1 MFCSRET
8 SFLLAVR
15 VNTSRL
21 AVVVLAALGS
31 GMSLQADADA
41 ARTPRSLPGA
51 AFGRLPGDD
60 QHNGNG
66 KFNRVSSPFNSPN
79 HMRGVQHVIN
89 ANSGGSTINQ
99 SSFCKRKVH
108 CRFVQKAYVGGW

>member
-1 MFCSRET
+1 MQMIWVGLRTRGKRMIRRRET
-8 SFLLAVR
+8 GFLLAVR
-15 VNTSRL
+15 GNASRS
-21 AVVVLAALGS
+21 AVVVLAALGM
-31 GMSLQADADA
+31 GMPSQARA
-41 ARTPRSLPGA
+41 
-51 AFGRLPGDD
+51 DD

-66 KFNRVSSPFNSPN
+66 KFNRISSPFNSPN

-108 CRFVQKAYVGGW
+108 CRFVQKAYVGGR

>member
-1 MFCSRET
+1 MSTHTLWVGLRTGGKRMFDRRET
-8 SFLLAVR
+8 GFLSAVG
-15 VNTSRL
+15 VNTARL
-21 AVVVLAALGS
+21 AVVGLAVLGS
-31 GMSLQADADA
+31 SMSLPAHA
-41 ARTPRSLPGA
+41 
-51 AFGRLPGDD
+51 DD

-66 KFNRVSSPFNSPN
+66 KFNRISSPFNSPN

-108 CRFVQKAYVGGW
+108 CRFVQKAYLGGW

>member
-1 MFCSRET
+1 MFCRRET
-8 SFLLAVR
+8 GFLFAPR
-15 VNTSRL
+15 VNASRL

-31 GMSLQADADA
+31 GMSLQARADA
-41 ARTPRSLPGA
+41 ARTPA
-51 AFGRLPGDD
+51 AMSDRLPGDD

-66 KFNRVSSPFNSPN
+66 RFNRISSPFNSPN
-79 HMRGVQHVIN
+79 YMRGVQHVIN

-108 CRFVQKAYVGGW
+108 CRFVQKAYLGGW

>member
-1 MFCSRET
+1 MFRRRET
-8 SFLLAVR
+8 GFLFAVR

-21 AVVVLAALGS
+21 AVVVLATLGG
-31 GMSLQADADA
+31 GMSLQAGAHA
-41 ARTPRSLPGA
+41 AETPRSLPGA
-51 AFGRLPGDD
+51 TPDRLPGDD

-79 HMRGVQHVIN
+79 YMRGVQHVIN

-99 SSFCKRKVH
+99 SSFCKRRVH

>member
-1 MFCSRET
+1 MSMHTLWVGLRTGGKRMFCRRET
-8 SFLLAVR
+8 GLLSAAG
-15 VNTSRL
+15 VNAARL
-21 AVVVLAALGS
+21 AVVVVAALGS
-31 GMSLQADADA
+31 GTS
-41 ARTPRSLPGA
+41 PRASA
-51 AFGRLPGDD
+51 DD

-66 KFNRVSSPFNSPN
+66 RFNRVSSPFNSPN

-108 CRFVQKAYVGGW
+108 CHFVQKAYVGGW

>member
-1 MFCSRET
+1 MFGRRET
-8 SFLLAVR
+8 GFLSAVG
-15 VNTSRL
+15 VNTARL
-21 AVVVLAALGS
+21 AVVGLTALGS
-31 GMSLQADADA
+31 SMSLPASA
-41 ARTPRSLPGA
+41 
-51 AFGRLPGDD
+51 DD

-66 KFNRVSSPFNSPN
+66 KFNRISSPFNSPN

-108 CRFVQKAYVGGW
+108 CRFVQKAYLGGW